1 MEATNWQGVCGVAT
15 VDEQA
20 EYISIAEA
28 SKLLAVHRNTIRN
41 RIKRGRYKRIEA
53 ERRLGARLAIWAL
66 RR

>member
-1 MEATNWQGVCGVAT
+1 MAT

-41 RIKRGRYKRIEA
+41 RIKRGRYERIEA